1 MLSSGFLS
9 VAIISYSISLHPVVE
24 VPTDPSERAL
34 FGGFCMLTV
43 QERERERAYSS
54 LLESRTLKEN
64 FKGILF

>member
-43 QERERERAYSS
+43 QERERERES
-54 LLESRTLKEN
+54 LLIPSRIQDP
-64 FKGILF
+64 KGKL

>member
-43 QERERERAYSS
+43 QERERAYSS